1 MRNAQSAA
9 AMILRAFVLI
19 LTAILATTGLVL
31 AVVGLLAAQWLLV
44 AVVMLLVMGAVW
56 AVLKGL
62 ALISASCSG
71 TDQER
76 AVEKRKETG

>member
-1 MRNAQSAA
+1 
-9 AMILRAFVLI
+9 MILRAFVLL
-19 LTAILATTGLVL
+19 LTAILAATGLVL

-44 AVVMLLVMGAVW
+44 AVVVLLVLGAVW
-56 AVLKGL
+56 PVLKGIH
-62 ALISASCSG
+62 LIRASCSG